1 MTEQEE
7 YLGNEIGRILATYLD
22 DCRKTVDA
30 RIRDFQEE
38 IINQPPEV
46 ADDNE

>member
-7 YLGNEIGRILATYLD
+7 VVANEIGRILAMYLD
-22 DCRKTVDA
+22 DCREAVNA

-38 IINQPPEV
+38 MINQIDSEI
-46 ADDNE
+46 ES